1 MRTENHTGSRFT
13 LIELL
18 VVIAIIAILAAMLLP
33 ALSKAREKA
42 EAISCVSNLRQFG
55 VASQM
60 YSNDNRNY
68 LVPHFGTHADGS
80 RVSYFIWCHFLYG
93 YIQDTRLY
101 ECPTGSAAPVTVAL
115 EYPDSTI
122 KYPIGYV
129 ANYYIHQQDNDK
141 VCLKRT
147 LVKRPTTACSLA
159 DNRDEDH
166 GNNNSTG
173 TKETNVLL
181 PGDSGGSRVGTHR
194 HGGMCNLLMVDAH
207 VEALS
212 GNQVVADRAKYWWN
226 WSNPNLTYPY

>member
-80 RVSYFIWCHFLYG
+80 RVSYFSWCHFLYG
-93 YIQDTRLY
+93 YIQDTRLD

-115 EYPDSTI
+115 EYQPRHLLLRPNHKNPSREQSQAFPMLYGETH
-122 KYPIGYV
+122 PERPNPSV
-129 ANYYIHQQDNDK
+129 AHHQ
-141 VCLKRT
+141 
-147 LVKRPTTACSLA
+147 
-159 DNRDEDH
+159 H
-166 GNNNSTG
+166 
-173 TKETNVLL
+173 
-181 PGDSGGSRVGTHR
+181 
-194 HGGMCNLLMVDAH
+194 
-207 VEALS
+207 LS
-212 GNQVVADRAKYWWN
+212 
-226 WSNPNLTYPY
+226 